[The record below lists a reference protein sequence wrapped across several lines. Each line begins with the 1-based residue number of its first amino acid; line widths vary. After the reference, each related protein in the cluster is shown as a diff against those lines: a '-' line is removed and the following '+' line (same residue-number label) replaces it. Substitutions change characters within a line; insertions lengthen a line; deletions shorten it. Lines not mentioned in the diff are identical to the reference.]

1 MQYLIAENTR
11 GICRVIATNV
21 PKVSDRHLD
30 HDEVVELGDRG
41 VAITVLESDLVRDQ
55 DGEITPESQQW
66 LQQLVSS
73 YSSHSSSEPQQQEES
88 SPKQE
93 RRRGSFDA
101 GSVDNFLS
109 SINRKRGTS

>member
-21 PKVSDRHLD
+21 PKVTDRHLD

-73 YSSHSSSEPQQQEES
+73 YSSHSSSEPQPQEES
-88 SPKQE
+88 LPKRE
-93 RRRGSFDA
+93 RSTTSFDA
-101 GSVDNFLS
+101 ASVDNFLS

>member
-1 MQYLIAENTR
+1 MDYLIAENTR
-11 GICRVIATNV
+11 SICRVIATNV
-21 PKVSDRHLD
+21 TKIRDRYLD
-30 HDEVVELGDRG
+30 HDEVAELGDRG
-41 VAITVLESDLVRDQ
+41 VAITVLESDLIRDQ
-55 DGEITPESQQW
+55 DGIITQESKQW
-66 LQQLVSS
+66 LQQLVSC

-109 SINRKRGTS
+109 KINRKRGNK

>member
-21 PKVSDRHLD
+21 PTVSDRHLD

-55 DGEITPESQQW
+55 DGEITPETQQW

-73 YSSHSSSEPQQQEES
+73 YSSASSSEPQQQEES
-88 SPKQE
+88 SQSKE
-93 RRRGSFDA
+93 RRTGSFGA
-101 GSVDNFLS
+101 ASVDNFLS